1 MDHICVAFP
10 VLPGKTAEARA
21 FFQEL
26 DGPKKSAFDRSERRI
41 GITKELWFVAE
52 SPAGDQ
58 LLGYMEAADFNSAFG
73 AFVQSRDEF
82 DMWFKSR
89 LAAVTGLDLNNPPAD
104 FKPPQLVSHY
114 DVTHMANV

>member
-26 DGPKKSAFDRSERRI
+26 DGPRKAEFDRSERRI

-73 AFVQSRDEF
+73 AFVQSRDDF

-89 LAAVTGLDLNNPPAD
+89 MAAVTGLDLNNPPAD

-114 DVTHMANV
+114 DVHHMANV